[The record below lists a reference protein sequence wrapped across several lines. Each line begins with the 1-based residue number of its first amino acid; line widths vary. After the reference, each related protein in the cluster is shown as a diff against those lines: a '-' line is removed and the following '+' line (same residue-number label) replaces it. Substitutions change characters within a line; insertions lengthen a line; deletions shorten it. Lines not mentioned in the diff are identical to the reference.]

1 MGDRLACVVLPCLS
15 LWYEPSWGV
24 DYAMCK
30 NVSDVSVD
38 VSDVSEVLITKWR
51 LAQGCIEI

>member
-24 DYAMCK
+24 DYAMRK

-38 VSDVSEVLITKWR
+38 VSDVSEVYCL
-51 LAQGCIEI
+51 QGESPCHRAK

>member
-1 MGDRLACVVLPCLS
+1 MTVWRVVLPCLS

-38 VSDVSEVLITKWR
+38 VSDVSEVLLTGLNSLPPR
-51 LAQGCIEI
+51 

>member
-1 MGDRLACVVLPCLS
+1 MGDRLACAFPCLS

-24 DYAMCK
+24 DYAMQ

-38 VSDVSEVLITKWR
+38 VSDVSEVNATRPLV
-51 LAQGCIEI
+51 LATAK

>member
-1 MGDRLACVVLPCLS
+1 MGDRLACAFPCLS

-24 DYAMCK
+24 DYAMRK

-38 VSDVSEVLITKWR
+38 VSDVSEAPYLNLNFKYI
-51 LAQGCIEI
+51 QI